1 MVYYLFYLLK
11 LTKVAIIF
19 KEFEASTKIDLK
31 GIDKL
36 LCLDNFLDMQMSYF
50 CWQSEKCKYLQSV
63 YNIRVL
69 NDNDNENEFIY
80 LDI

>member
-36 LCLDNFLDMQMSYF
+36 LCLDNFFRYANVKFLLAI
-50 CWQSEKCKYLQSV
+50 KKV
-63 YNIRVL
+63 
-69 NDNDNENEFIY
+69 
-80 LDI
+80 